1 MIKNELIDKV
11 HEFCD
16 SDDLEVKRKL
26 KKDILDYTQKNNLF
40 KDNLFSSSF
49 NTMILA
55 HFDAF
60 RMSKI
65 KTSKDSIIGFIERHY
80 EK

>member
-49 NTMILA
+49 NTMILN
-55 HFDAF
+55 
-60 RMSKI
+60 
-65 KTSKDSIIGFIERHY
+65 
-80 EK
+80 